1 MHQTIPVSIF
11 RLCIGTK
18 INSNYK
24 ITALFHILYYSSMQM
39 FTISLFLSHA
49 FVADGVD
56 ATNMKERVNKVD
68 KEKPVLPRITKELDG
83 YVGFANFPNQV
94 YRKAIKKGFE
104 FTLMVVGKYLL

>member
-1 MHQTIPVSIF
+1 
-11 RLCIGTK
+11 
-18 INSNYK
+18 
-24 ITALFHILYYSSMQM
+24 MQM
-39 FTISLFLSHA
+39 FTDLLFLSYS

-104 FTLMVVGKYLL
+104 FTLMVVGKCTFFDKLLVVICIIFSV